1 MDTHKILGA
10 IKMSNLEKEG
20 ILNNRESD
28 LPLGLAAKPVQPS
41 VLQSPRGTPEI
52 ASCNC
57 KAETDDC
64 GV

>member
-1 MDTHKILGA
+1 
-10 IKMSNLEKEG
+10 MSNLEKEG

-28 LPLGLAAKPVQPS
+28 LPLGLAAKPAQPS